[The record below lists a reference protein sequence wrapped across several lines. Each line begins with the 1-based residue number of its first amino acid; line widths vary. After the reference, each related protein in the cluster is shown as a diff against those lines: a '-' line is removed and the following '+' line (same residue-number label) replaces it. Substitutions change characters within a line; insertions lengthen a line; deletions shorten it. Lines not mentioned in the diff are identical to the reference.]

1 MPIDIHAIYRQV
13 FKIWRRR
20 RFGLFLSVMEPKK
33 EQTLLDVGGYPA
45 FWIAQPQPVSRID
58 SLNLQDVLWDQ
69 AEAPHHNIR
78 ILVGNGCELDF
89 ADDSYD
95 IAFSNSVIEHV
106 GSWDQQ
112 RKFAAEIRRVA
123 ASIWVQTPAF
133 ECFIEPHYM
142 APFIHYL
149 PSSVQRFVVRW
160 LTPWGWLEKPNKE
173 KIDFMVDTTR
183 LLRKAEMKQLFPD
196 CEIITERLLWIL
208 PKSYIAVRHKK
219 QLVG

>member
-1 MPIDIHAIYRQV
+1 MAIDIHSIYRQV

-20 RFGLFLSVMEPKK
+20 RFGLFLNVMEPKK

-45 FWIAQPQPVSRID
+45 FWVAYPQPVSRID
-58 SLNLQDVLWDQ
+58 SLNLHEVTWDHS
-69 AEAPHHNIR
+69 ESPNHNIR
-78 ILVGNGCELDF
+78 TLVGNGCELHFPDG
-89 ADDSYD
+89 SYD

-123 ASIWVQTPAF
+123 ADVWVQTPAF
-133 ECFIEPHYM
+133 ECLIEPHYM

-149 PSSVQRFVVRW
+149 PTAIQRLIVGW
-160 LTPWGWLEKPNKE
+160 LTPWGWLERPSKK

-183 LLRKAEMKQLFPD
+183 LVRKAEMKLLFPD
-196 CEIITERLLWIL
+196 CEIITERLLWVL

-219 QLVG
+219 QQC